1 METAHKVDK
10 SKWPVGPWSTEPD
23 KLEWRDAETGL
34 PCLLVRVGHHGALC
48 GYVAV
53 PPAHPAHG
61 LRWSA
66 DALENIS
73 VHGGLSYSDKCDA
86 GGSICY
92 KANQGEPDDVWWLGF
107 DCAHSGDLAP
117 RLGSSSRETYRDVPY
132 VQAECR
138 SLARQLAKLGG
149 R

>member
-34 PCLLVRVGHHGALC
+34 PCLLLRPSSTGMLC
-48 GYVAV
+48 GYVGV
-53 PPAHPAHG
+53 PPGHKAHKVHYG
-61 LRWSA
+61 D
-66 DALENIS
+66 DALYAVT
-73 VHGGLSYSDKCDA
+73 VHGGLTFAGNRESDEPKDA
-86 GGSICY
+86 
-92 KANQGEPDDVWWLGF
+92 WWLGF
-107 DCAHSGDLAP
+107 DCAHSDDLSP
-117 RLGSSSRETYRDVPY
+117 WSRSPSRGTYRDVPY